1 MSKPVT
7 ASTVALA
14 LNKEPNPFTFEERS
28 TKGIIG
34 QSSSTNSGGL
44 VHTTGL
50 GNLRENLHEEG
61 ISKRATELT
70 ANSRWQGS
78 SSSVMSP
85 LGKIVIAG
93 VLDEKYLPLDHL

>member
-7 ASTVALA
+7 ASKVALA
-14 LNKEPNPFTFEERS
+14 LNKEPNLFTFEERS

-44 VHTTGL
+44 VQTTGL
-50 GNLRENLHEEG
+50 GNFTENLHEEG

-70 ANSRWQGS
+70 ANSR
-78 SSSVMSP
+78 
-85 LGKIVIAG
+85 
-93 VLDEKYLPLDHL
+93 

>member
-1 MSKPVT
+1 MSKRVT

-14 LNKEPNPFTFEERS
+14 LNKEPNLFTFEERS

-44 VHTTGL
+44 VQTIGL
-50 GNLRENLHEEG
+50 GNLTENLHEEG

-70 ANSRWQGS
+70 ANFR
-78 SSSVMSP
+78 
-85 LGKIVIAG
+85 
-93 VLDEKYLPLDHL
+93 

>member
-1 MSKPVT
+1 MSKRVT

-14 LNKEPNPFTFEERS
+14 LNKEPNLFTFEERA

-44 VHTTGL
+44 VQTIGL
-50 GNLRENLHEEG
+50 GNLTENLHEEG

-70 ANSRWQGS
+70 ANFR
-78 SSSVMSP
+78 
-85 LGKIVIAG
+85 
-93 VLDEKYLPLDHL
+93 